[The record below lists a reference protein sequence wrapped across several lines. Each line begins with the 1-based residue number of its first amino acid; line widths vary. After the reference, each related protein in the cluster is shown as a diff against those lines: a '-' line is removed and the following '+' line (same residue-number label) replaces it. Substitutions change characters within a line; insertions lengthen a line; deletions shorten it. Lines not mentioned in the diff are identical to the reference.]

1 MIKIEPMVA
10 SFCQKCKMGWYYP
23 IDMPDDEK
31 KQICGYKG
39 CDGKVIHTKMLNI
52 ECAYIYCIS
61 EDRDFLKEMNNLRNN
76 DIVTYKAKVAEFKA
90 IYKQNHPDEEEAE
103 NGLMVKK
110 QLSNLPK
117 CPTCGSTNI
126 RKIKTGERTASII
139 GFGIFSRKANKT
151 WKCENCGY
159 LW

>member
-1 MIKIEPMVA
+1 MKNFKITLNGT
-10 SFCQKCKMGWYYP
+10 Q
-23 IDMPDDEK
+23 ID
-31 KQICGYKG
+31 
-39 CDGKVIHTKMLNI
+39 
-52 ECAYIYCIS
+52 S
-61 EDRDFLKEMNNLRNN
+61 ED
-76 DIVTYKAKVAEFKA
+76 VFKYIRKWEIKDA
-90 IYKQNHPDEEEAE
+90 IQYLINETGCTEEEANDVVDE
-103 NGLMVKK
+103 IKDLMKYSLK
-110 QLSNLPK
+110 QSVNKHTYNHQSTQSSKLIQSTHTQNIPK

>member
-1 MIKIEPMVA
+1 MKNFKITLNGT
-10 SFCQKCKMGWYYP
+10 Q
-23 IDMPDDEK
+23 ID
-31 KQICGYKG
+31 
-39 CDGKVIHTKMLNI
+39 
-52 ECAYIYCIS
+52 S
-61 EDRDFLKEMNNLRNN
+61 ED
-76 DIVTYKAKVAEFKA
+76 VFKYIRKWEIKDA
-90 IYKQNHPDEEEAE
+90 IQYLINETGCTEEEANDVVDE
-103 NGLMVKK
+103 IKDLMKYSLK
-110 QLSNLPK
+110 QSVNKHTYNHQSTQSSKLIQSTQTQNIPK